1 MLVSGNKAA
10 FISSLSLSS
19 NFNIVNSKSSRQEL
33 FEHIFNKIPH
43 GQPVLFFEK
52 NSIQNVWY

>member
-10 FISSLSLSS
+10 FISSLSS

-43 GQPVLFFEK
+43 RQPVLFSEK